1 MVMNPQDE
9 QMNKPRGGLLGL
21 FDKAMKADEDTGLSP
36 LQNFAAA
43 LDPLILKDLRGGEGI
58 RQQGVQRAATMSK
71 NKTVDM
77 LRQQGRNDLADAVM
91 NRTIGPKEAF
101 SVMQSE
107 KAADTA
113 FQRQKDLA
121 AFSAGLKAPAAPKLY
136 SEFAKLNADLQAG
149 NISKD
154 QYNASVQSFLNKNKM
169 SIRPFRDINR
179 KKTKVVTVGSVKIG
193 GDNPIS
199 VQSMT
204 NTLTTDIEATI
215 NQINQITEAGGDL
228 VRVSCPDK
236 ESTQALKKIIAP
248 KKNLSFSENFFHM
261 CFGKV
266 PEKEIVKAFDVSLIL
281 YAEHS
286 FNVSTFTARTI
297 TSSLSDIHG
306 AITGAIASLKGPL
319 HGGAN
324 EEVMH
329 MMKKIKKP
337 ENALKWINNA
347 LKNKEVVMG
356 FGHRVYKS
364 GDSRVPTMR
373 EYFGKVAKIKKDKTF
388 EKIYDIVEKVMIKK
402 KNIHPNVD
410 YPTGPTYH
418 LMGFDTDFFTPIFVI
433 SRITGWSAHIM
444 EQHAANKLIRP
455 LAKYKGSKH
464 RTVMQLNQ
472 R

>member
-1 MVMNPQDE
+1 MSDDI
-9 QMNKPRGGLLGL
+9 KKGLLGIIV
-21 FDKAMKADEDTGLSP
+21 DETEISKVMPEINSLTYRGYAAQDLCARC
-36 LQNFAAA
+36 NFEEVAY
-43 LDPLILKDLRGGEGI
+43 LILNKELPKKTQLKQFVKDLTKE
-58 RQQGVQRAATMSK
+58 RALSK
-71 NKTVDM
+71 NLIEILKRIPKNSHPMDVARTAVSLMGLEDKESKDNSPKANLRKALRIFAKT
-77 LRQQGRNDLADAVM
+77 
-91 NRTIGPKEAF
+91 P
-101 SVMQSE
+101 
-107 KAADTA
+107 TA
-113 FQRQKDLA
+113 LA
-121 AFSAGLKAPAAPKLY
+121 AFYRL
-136 SEFAKLNADLQAG
+136 
-149 NISKD
+149 
-154 QYNASVQSFLNKNKM
+154 
-169 SIRPFRDINR
+169 R
-179 KKTKVVTVGSVKIG
+179 KG
-193 GDNPIS
+193 
-199 VQSMT
+199 
-204 NTLTTDIEATI
+204 
-215 NQINQITEAGGDL
+215 
-228 VRVSCPDK
+228 
-236 ESTQALKKIIAP
+236 KKIIAP

-337 ENALKWINNA
+337 ENALKWITKA
-347 LKNKEVVMG
+347 LKNKDVVMG

-373 EYFGKVAKIKKDKTF
+373 EYFKRVAIIKKDKTF
-388 EKIYDIVEKVMIKK
+388 EKIYDIVEKVMIKE
-402 KNIHPNVD
+402 KNIYPNVD

-455 LAKYKGSKH
+455 LASYKGQKH
-464 RTVMQLNQ
+464 RKVLELNQ

>member
-1 MVMNPQDE
+1 MSEDI
-9 QMNKPRGGLLGL
+9 KKGLLGIVV
-21 FDKAMKADEDTGLSP
+21 DETEVSKVMPEINSLTYRGY
-36 LQNFAAA
+36 AAQDLCA
-43 LDPLILKDLRGGEGI
+43 VCKFEEVAYLILNKDLPNSIQLKKFEKEEKDNREL
-58 RQQGVQRAATMSK
+58 SK
-71 NKTVDM
+71 NLYEIIKNMPKKSHPMDVART
-77 LRQQGRNDLADAVM
+77 AV
-91 NRTIGPKEAF
+91 
-101 SVMQSE
+101 SVMGLEDNETSNSSPE
-107 KAADTA
+107 ANMRKALRIFAKTPTA
-113 FQRQKDLA
+113 LA
-121 AFSAGLKAPAAPKLY
+121 AFY
-136 SEFAKLNADLQAG
+136 
-149 NISKD
+149 
-154 QYNASVQSFLNKNKM
+154 
-169 SIRPFRDINR
+169 R
-179 KKTKVVTVGSVKIG
+179 
-193 GDNPIS
+193 
-199 VQSMT
+199 
-204 NTLTTDIEATI
+204 
-215 NQINQITEAGGDL
+215 
-228 VRVSCPDK
+228 VRNG
-236 ESTQALKKIIAP
+236 KKIIKP
-248 KKNLSFSENFFHM
+248 KKELSFAENFFNM

-266 PEKEIVKAFDVSLIL
+266 PQKEIVKAFDVSLIL

-337 ENALKWINNA
+337 ENALKWINDA
-347 LKNKEVVMG
+347 LKNKDVVMG

-464 RTVMQLNQ
+464 RKVMELNY

>member
-1 MVMNPQDE
+1 MSDDI
-9 QMNKPRGGLLGL
+9 KKGLLGIVVDETQVSKVMPEINSL
-21 FDKAMKADEDTGLSP
+21 TYRGYAVQDLCKKCNFEEVAFLVLNGDLPKKNELKKFKKQLEDNRNITINLREIVKHMPKKAHPMDVT
-36 LQNFAAA
+36 
-43 LDPLILKDLRGGEGI
+43 
-58 RQQGVQRAATMSK
+58 
-71 NKTVDM
+71 
-77 LRQQGRNDLADAVM
+77 
-91 NRTIGPKEAF
+91 RTIVSVLGLEDKETNDNSPKANMRKTIRIF
-101 SVMQSE
+101 A
-107 KAADTA
+107 KTPTA
-113 FQRQKDLA
+113 IA
-121 AFSAGLKAPAAPKLY
+121 AFFRARKG
-136 SEFAKLNADLQAG
+136 
-149 NISKD
+149 
-154 QYNASVQSFLNKNKM
+154 KNV
-169 SIRPFRDINR
+169 IP
-179 KKTKVVTVGSVKIG
+179 
-193 GDNPIS
+193 
-199 VQSMT
+199 
-204 NTLTTDIEATI
+204 
-215 NQINQITEAGGDL
+215 
-228 VRVSCPDK
+228 
-236 ESTQALKKIIAP
+236 P
-248 KKNLSFSENFFHM
+248 KKNLSFSENFFYM

-266 PEKEIVKAFDVSLIL
+266 PQKEIVKAFDVSLIL

-329 MMKKIKKP
+329 MMRKIKKP
-337 ENALKWINNA
+337 ENALKWINDA

-455 LAKYKGSKH
+455 LASYKGSKH
-464 RTVMQLNQ
+464 RKVMQLNQ

>member
-1 MVMNPQDE
+1 MSDDI
-9 QMNKPRGGLLGL
+9 KKGLLGIIV
-21 FDKAMKADEDTGLSP
+21 DETEISKVMPEINSLTYRGY
-36 LQNFAAA
+36 AAQDLCA
-43 LDPLILKDLRGGEGI
+43 RCEFEEVAYLILNKELPNKKQLKEFKKELSKEI
-58 RQQGVQRAATMSK
+58 ALSK
-71 NKTVDM
+71 NLINKKKKIPKNSHPMDVART
-77 LRQQGRNDLADAVM
+77 AV
-91 NRTIGPKEAF
+91 
-101 SVMQSE
+101 SVMGLEDKETKDNSP
-107 KAADTA
+107 KANLRKAIRIFAKTPTA
-113 FQRQKDLA
+113 LA
-121 AFSAGLKAPAAPKLY
+121 AFYRL
-136 SEFAKLNADLQAG
+136 
-149 NISKD
+149 
-154 QYNASVQSFLNKNKM
+154 
-169 SIRPFRDINR
+169 R
-179 KKTKVVTVGSVKIG
+179 KG
-193 GDNPIS
+193 
-199 VQSMT
+199 
-204 NTLTTDIEATI
+204 
-215 NQINQITEAGGDL
+215 
-228 VRVSCPDK
+228 
-236 ESTQALKKIIAP
+236 KKIIAP
-248 KKNLSFSENFFHM
+248 KKKFNFSENFFHM

-266 PEKEIVKAFDVSLIL
+266 PNKEIVKAFDVSLIL

-337 ENALKWINNA
+337 ENALKWVTRA
-347 LKNKEVVMG
+347 LRNKDVIMG

-373 EYFGKVAKIKKDKTF
+373 EYFKRVALIKKDKTF
-388 EKIYDIVEKVMIKK
+388 EKIYDIVEKVMIKE
-402 KNIHPNVD
+402 KNIYPNVD

-455 LAKYKGSKH
+455 LASYKGSKH
-464 RTVMQLNQ
+464 RKVIQLNQ

>member
-1 MVMNPQDE
+1 MSDDI
-9 QMNKPRGGLLGL
+9 KKGLLGIIVDETEVSKVMPEINSL
-21 FDKAMKADEDTGLSP
+21 TYRGYAAQDLCEYCRFEEVAYLILNKDLPNSIQLKKFEKEERNDRELSKNLYEIIKNIPKKSHPMDVARTAVSVMGLEDTETSDSSP
-36 LQNFAAA
+36 EANMRKALRIFA
-43 LDPLILKDLRGGEGI
+43 
-58 RQQGVQRAATMSK
+58 
-71 NKTVDM
+71 KT
-77 LRQQGRNDLADAVM
+77 
-91 NRTIGPKEAF
+91 P
-101 SVMQSE
+101 
-107 KAADTA
+107 TA
-113 FQRQKDLA
+113 LA
-121 AFSAGLKAPAAPKLY
+121 AFY
-136 SEFAKLNADLQAG
+136 
-149 NISKD
+149 
-154 QYNASVQSFLNKNKM
+154 
-169 SIRPFRDINR
+169 R
-179 KKTKVVTVGSVKIG
+179 
-193 GDNPIS
+193 
-199 VQSMT
+199 
-204 NTLTTDIEATI
+204 
-215 NQINQITEAGGDL
+215 
-228 VRVSCPDK
+228 VRSG
-236 ESTQALKKIIAP
+236 KKIIKP
-248 KKNLSFSENFFHM
+248 KKTLSFAENFFYM

-266 PEKEIVKAFDVSLIL
+266 PQKEIVKAFDVSLIL

-329 MMKKIKKP
+329 MMNKIKKP

-347 LKNKEVVMG
+347 LKNKDVVMG

-373 EYFGKVAKIKKDKTF
+373 EYFGKVARIKKDKKF
-388 EKIYDIVEKVMIKK
+388 EKIYDIVEKVMIKE

-444 EQHAANKLIRP
+444 EQHTANKLIRP
-455 LAKYKGSKH
+455 LAKYKGNKH
-464 RTVMQLNQ
+464 RKVMELNY

>member
-1 MVMNPQDE
+1 MGDE
-9 QMNKPRGGLLGL
+9 IKKGLLGITV
-21 FDKAMKADEDTGLSP
+21 DETEVSKVMPEINSLTYRGY
-36 LQNFAAA
+36 AAQDLCA
-43 LDPLILKDLRGGEGI
+43 KCKFEEVAYLILNGELPNKKQLKI
-58 RQQGVQRAATMSK
+58 FEKQERKERKLSK
-71 NKTVDM
+71 T
-77 LRQQGRNDLADAVM
+77 LLADIKKFPKKAHPMDVARTVVSIMGLEDKETKDNSPKANMQKVM
-91 NRTIGPKEAF
+91 RIFAKTPVA
-101 SVMQSE
+101 
-107 KAADTA
+107 
-113 FQRQKDLA
+113 LA
-121 AFSAGLKAPAAPKLY
+121 AFYRA
-136 SEFAKLNADLQAG
+136 
-149 NISKD
+149 
-154 QYNASVQSFLNKNKM
+154 
-169 SIRPFRDINR
+169 R
-179 KKTKVVTVGSVKIG
+179 KS
-193 GDNPIS
+193 
-199 VQSMT
+199 
-204 NTLTTDIEATI
+204 
-215 NQINQITEAGGDL
+215 
-228 VRVSCPDK
+228 
-236 ESTQALKKIIAP
+236 KKIIPP
-248 KKNLSFSENFFHM
+248 KKKLSFSENFFHM

-266 PEKEIVKAFDVSLIL
+266 PNKEIVKAFDVSLIL

-329 MMKKIKKP
+329 MMNRIKKP
-337 ENALKWINNA
+337 EKALKWINNA
-347 LKNKEVVMG
+347 LDKKEVVMG

-373 EYFGKVAKIKKDKTF
+373 EYFGKVAKIKKDKKF
-388 EKIYDIVEKVMIKK
+388 EKIYDIVEKVMIER

-455 LAKYKGSKH
+455 LASYKGSKH
-464 RTVMQLNQ
+464 RKVIQLNQ

>member
-1 MVMNPQDE
+1 MSEDIKKGLMGVTVDETAISKVMPEINSLTYRGYAAQDLCAKCKFE
-9 QMNKPRGGLLGL
+9 EV
-21 FDKAMKADEDTGLSP
+21 AY
-36 LQNFAAA
+36 
-43 LDPLILKDLRGGEGI
+43 LILNGELPNKKQLKNFEKQERKERKLSKTLLEDIKKFPKKAHPMDVARTAVSIMGLEDKDTKDNSPKANLQKVMRI
-58 RQQGVQRAATMSK
+58 FA
-71 NKTVDM
+71 KTPV
-77 LRQQGRNDLADAVM
+77 A
-91 NRTIGPKEAF
+91 
-101 SVMQSE
+101 
-107 KAADTA
+107 
-113 FQRQKDLA
+113 LA
-121 AFSAGLKAPAAPKLY
+121 AFYRS
-136 SEFAKLNADLQAG
+136 
-149 NISKD
+149 
-154 QYNASVQSFLNKNKM
+154 
-169 SIRPFRDINR
+169 R
-179 KKTKVVTVGSVKIG
+179 KG
-193 GDNPIS
+193 
-199 VQSMT
+199 
-204 NTLTTDIEATI
+204 
-215 NQINQITEAGGDL
+215 
-228 VRVSCPDK
+228 
-236 ESTQALKKIIAP
+236 KKIIPP
-248 KKNLSFSENFFHM
+248 KKKLSFSENFFHM

-266 PEKEIVKAFDVSLIL
+266 PNKDIVKAFDVSLIL

-329 MMKKIKKP
+329 MMNKIKKP
-337 ENALKWINNA
+337 ENALKWINKA
-347 LKNKEVVMG
+347 LDNKDVVMG

-373 EYFGKVAKIKKDKTF
+373 DYFGKVAKIKKDKKF
-388 EKIYDIVEKVMIKK
+388 EKIYDIVEKVMIDR

-455 LAKYKGSKH
+455 LASYKGSKH
-464 RTVMQLNQ
+464 RKVVQLNQ

>member
-1 MVMNPQDE
+1 MSDE
-9 QMNKPRGGLLGL
+9 IKKGLLGIVVDETQVSKVMPEINSL
-21 FDKAMKADEDTGLSP
+21 TYRGYAVQDLCEMCRFEEAAYLILNGDLPNSIQLKKFEKEERSNRDLTKNLSEIIKHMPKKSHPMDVARTAVSVMGLEDKDTTDNSPEANMRKAMRI
-36 LQNFAAA
+36 FA
-43 LDPLILKDLRGGEGI
+43 
-58 RQQGVQRAATMSK
+58 
-71 NKTVDM
+71 KT
-77 LRQQGRNDLADAVM
+77 
-91 NRTIGPKEAF
+91 P
-101 SVMQSE
+101 
-107 KAADTA
+107 TA
-113 FQRQKDLA
+113 LA
-121 AFSAGLKAPAAPKLY
+121 AFY
-136 SEFAKLNADLQAG
+136 R
-149 NISKD
+149 
-154 QYNASVQSFLNKNKM
+154 
-169 SIRPFRDINR
+169 IR
-179 KKTKVVTVGSVKIG
+179 KG
-193 GDNPIS
+193 
-199 VQSMT
+199 
-204 NTLTTDIEATI
+204 
-215 NQINQITEAGGDL
+215 
-228 VRVSCPDK
+228 
-236 ESTQALKKIIAP
+236 KKIIKP
-248 KKNLSFSENFFHM
+248 KKNLTFAENFFYM

-266 PEKEIVKAFDVSLIL
+266 PNKEIVKAFDVSLIL

-329 MMKKIKKP
+329 MMNKIKKP

-347 LKNKEVVMG
+347 LDKKEVVMG

-373 EYFGKVAKIKKDKTF
+373 LYFKKVAKIKKDKKF
-388 EKIYDIVEKVMIKK
+388 NKIYDIVEKVMIER

-455 LAKYKGSKH
+455 LSKYSGPKH
-464 RTVMQLNQ
+464 RKVMLLNQ